1 MKTLINYIQEGIKIK
16 SEMLRPNLISKIMR
30 MLCIKDKSIYDD
42 AFQTITKWVK
52 TNNIKK
58 VTFFAKKDTINND
71 KIPKEIRD
79 EYEPAEKYEEKLWD
93 LLWEYDPRPKALNND
108 KDYVMWVSKT
118 MISYIHVKNIISIYI
133 VNTEVL

>member
-52 TNNIKK
+52 TKNIKK